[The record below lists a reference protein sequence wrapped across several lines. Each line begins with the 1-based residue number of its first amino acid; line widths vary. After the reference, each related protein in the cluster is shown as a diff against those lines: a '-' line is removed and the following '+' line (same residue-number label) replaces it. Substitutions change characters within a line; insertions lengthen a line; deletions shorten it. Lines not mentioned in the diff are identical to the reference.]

1 MDTQRGTQNP
11 REGQRCGES
20 MKGVENEDAEGQRE
34 REAGRHRDTE
44 SWWRQ
49 GQRWRAVKRW
59 DPSPGFLLVS
69 GNWKVETG

>member
-1 MDTQRGTQNP
+1 
-11 REGQRCGES
+11 